1 MKLFLGFMTFMIL
14 LFGYLR
20 KFTTTTETYRSLVVC
35 ILCPTE
41 CGDRN
46 LPSECG
52 RLHFPLPVTSVRN
65 LIKKPNKYIHN
76 KYPNNPIL
84 LSQM

>member
-14 LFGYLR
+14 FLATLYLR

-65 LIKKPNKYIHN
+65 LIKKKQQIH
-76 KYPNNPIL
+76 
-84 LSQM
+84 SQQIP